1 MSELRIGDYVMVTLK
16 DGTVFEGDVVRVG
29 ADNMVVDDVSAFG
42 DWVFIE
48 FRNIIDIRW
57 L

>member
-1 MSELRIGDYVMVTLK
+1 MGELRIGEYVMVTLK